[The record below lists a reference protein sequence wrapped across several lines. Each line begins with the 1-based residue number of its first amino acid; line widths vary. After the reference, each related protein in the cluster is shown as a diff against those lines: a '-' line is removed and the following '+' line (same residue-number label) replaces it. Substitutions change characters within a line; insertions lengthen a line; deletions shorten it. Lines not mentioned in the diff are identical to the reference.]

1 MRTLARI
8 TALLWL
14 VLLPV
19 AAAGQG
25 IVSTPFATAET
36 TPINSLLARAQTSL
50 QRGDLTAAAAALQAV
65 LALEAG
71 NKPARKTLIQLL
83 LGQGR
88 LPEAAAHVQTLA
100 RFYPDDAETIFLR
113 ALVAFQSGE
122 LAQAA
127 ALAERCLQRGA
138 QVAEAH
144 KLLALAAYLQRQ
156 LDKFEL
162 HIKAAAKLNPADP
175 EPHYHLGRYY
185 FEDKRYE
192 EALSAFKTVFKFQPD
207 HFKAHYYA
215 GLVYESQN
223 EMAPA
228 QQEFQAAINIIE
240 RAQARYAWPYAE
252 MGRLLCNEGEEARG
266 LGWLYRAVRHDPA
279 SPYAHYHY
287 AKALFRRG
295 ATEEVKQALLSAI
308 KLDPGYGDAYYL
320 LARYYQKT
328 GAAQLAKETFARFE
342 EIKKNP
348 APSPYGVRRW

>member
-1 MRTLARI
+1 MLM
-8 TALLWL
+8 
-14 VLLPV
+14 PV

-25 IVSTPFATAET
+25 SAAPPFATPEN
-36 TPINSLLARAQTSL
+36 ISVNSLLIRAQTSL
-50 QRGDLTAAAAALQAV
+50 QRGDLAAASADLQAA

-71 NKPARKTLIQLL
+71 HKPARKTLIQLL
-83 LGQGR
+83 LRQGR
-88 LPEAAAHVQTLA
+88 LSEATAHVQTLA
-100 RFYPDDAETIFLR
+100 RFYPDDAETVFLR
-113 ALVAFQSGE
+113 ALVAFQTGD
-122 LAQAA
+122 LTQAA
-127 ALAERCLQRGA
+127 ELAERCLQRGDQRA
-138 QVAEAH
+138 GAH

-162 HIKAAAKLNPADP
+162 HIKAAAKLNPADA

-185 FEDKRYE
+185 FEGKRYK
-192 EALSAFKTVFKFQPD
+192 EALGAFKTVFQLQPD

-215 GLVYESQN
+215 GLVYEGQN
-223 EMAPA
+223 QMEPA
-228 QQEFQAAINIIE
+228 KQEFQTAISIIE

-252 MGRLLCNEGEEARG
+252 LGRLLCNEGDAERG

-279 SPYAHYHY
+279 SPYARYHY
-287 AKALFRRG
+287 AKALFRQG
-295 ATEEVKQALLSAI
+295 ATAEVKQELLAAI

-328 GAAQLAKETFARFE
+328 GEAQLAKETFARFE